1 MTIRDGR
8 NVVHDLGPRQ
18 LFGTIVS
25 ILSRDRFFAPMPEGA
40 SWHDEASRAWL
51 RGIPRESR
59 ATHPAILRVRYR
71 EANPDHVR
79 NLDRIRQQ
87 RRRDRQKASTAA

>member
-25 ILSRDRFFAPMPEGA
+25 ILACDPSFRPMPSGA
-40 SWHDEASRAWL
+40 SWRDETSQNWI
-51 RGIPRESR
+51 RGARKP
-59 ATHPAILRVRYR
+59 PAIRKPTDHAAARIVNLDRVR
-71 EANPDHVR
+71 EQ
-79 NLDRIRQQ
+79 DRIRQQ